1 MHDQGRVPG
10 GPNAHLCHMLDPVVS
25 DGFLMEPSHQGKKKK
40 KKPLAS
46 AADPGGKNV
55 KDRRKE
61 QQ

>member
-40 KKPLAS
+40 KPLAS